1 MEKKELLYDG
11 KAKQIYATE
20 DPNLVIIMYKD
31 DATAYYGVKKSSIKN
46 KGILN
51 NRISEIIYTNLG
63 GKGIKTH
70 FVKRLDDRNQLCIKA
85 KVLPLE
91 FVVRNV
97 IAGFLA
103 RRLDVE
109 EGTIPANPIYE
120 ICLKSDYLRDPLIN
134 EYHAMALGYATQ
146 AELDTIHTL
155 EVRINQELVA
165 MFKKVDIDVIDF
177 KLEFGYD
184 DVGNLLL
191 VDEISPDTARFW
203 DTNSKQKLDKD
214 RFRRDLGKVEEAYQ
228 EVLDRLEKE

>member
-63 GKGIKTH
+63 KRGIKTH
-70 FVKRLDDRNQLCIKA
+70 FVERLDDRNQLCV
-85 KVLPLE
+85 KVKVMPLE

-97 IAGFLA
+97 IAGSLA

-109 EGTIPANPIYE
+109 EGTMPANPIYE

-146 AELDTIHTL
+146 EELDTIHQL
-155 EVRINQELVA
+155 SVQINQALIK

-184 DVGNLLL
+184 VNGNLLL

>member
-11 KAKQIYATE
+11 KAKQIYATK

-51 NRISEIIYTNLG
+51 NRISEIIYMHLE
-63 GKGIKTH
+63 KAGIMTH
-70 FVKRLDDRNQLCIKA
+70 FVERLDDRNQLCKKA

-97 IAGFLA
+97 IAGSLA

-109 EGTIPANPIYE
+109 EGTIPANPIFE

-134 EYHAMALGYATQ
+134 EYHAMALGYATEE
-146 AELDTIHTL
+146 ELKTVHQL
-155 EVRINQELVA
+155 AVRINQELIA

-184 DVGNLLL
+184 NQGKLLL

-203 DTNSKQKLDKD
+203 DSNNKQKLDKD